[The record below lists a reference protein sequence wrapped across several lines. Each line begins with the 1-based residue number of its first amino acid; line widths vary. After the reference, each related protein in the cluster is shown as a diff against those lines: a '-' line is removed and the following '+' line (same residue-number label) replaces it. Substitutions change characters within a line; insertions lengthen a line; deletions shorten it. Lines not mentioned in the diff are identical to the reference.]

1 MSTKERLAAYKAA
14 KAEAVARG
22 EVTIPSPFDVVTAA
36 GGSSSVPRGTL
47 SRAQRFAT
55 VGFDDDERDP
65 DEMPPKKQSTPP
77 QDLPRVAE
85 PDPMKTAA
93 VSTPVAAPA
102 PVPAPAAPAAR
113 TAPDRVTSAE
123 QVERVRTAQKNR
135 KAKAEEPTQVQEVE
149 EILSEEVPVQGWD
162 DPRRPAGSDYSEE
175 EWLQAEVAHPGHAI
189 MEVVKPHERALVAKL
204 NDAFGGVLHRSM
216 VIDRRVNSPWK
227 AHATVQIEHHG
238 EFGVTPYDV
247 VRSATQVALAPWAE
261 GSKMVMRDAGHEE
274 EAKQERG
281 SSRAERFRG

>member
-36 GGSSSVPRGTL
+36 GGSSSVPRGAL

-77 QDLPRVAE
+77 QDLPRVAA
-85 PDPMKTAA
+85 P
-93 VSTPVAAPA
+93 APA
-102 PVPAPAAPAAR
+102 PVPVPAATAPAER
-113 TAPDRVTSAE
+113 TAPGQVTSVDRAE
-123 QVERVRTAQKNR
+123 RARTAQKNR
-135 KAKAEEPTQVQEVE
+135 KPKEEDSPQVQEVE
-149 EILSEEVPVQGWD
+149 EILSEQVPVQAWD